1 VGPDEILLLRLVLG
15 APSRNIW
22 TVSVAEE
29 TLRRVEVELKDM
41 LKILA
46 GIEPLLN

>member
-1 VGPDEILLLRLVLG
+1 VGPDEILLLLLVFG
-15 APSRNIW
+15 APRRKIW

-29 TLRRVEVELKDM
+29 TLRRVDVELNDM
-41 LKILA
+41 LYILA